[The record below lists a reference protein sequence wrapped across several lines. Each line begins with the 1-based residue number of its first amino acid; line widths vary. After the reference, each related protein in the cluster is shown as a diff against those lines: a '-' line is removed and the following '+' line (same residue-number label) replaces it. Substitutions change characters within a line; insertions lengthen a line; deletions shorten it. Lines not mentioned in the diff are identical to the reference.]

1 MLSTIRDATMLLAA
15 CLLYVALT
23 SGFAN
28 ACLLV
33 ENNWVSAQS
42 AVALCETDERDR
54 VRLASGSPRYRLW

>member
-1 MLSTIRDATMLLAA
+1 MSSTIRDATMLLAA

-33 ENNWVSAQS
+33 ESKWVTAES
-42 AVALCETDERDR
+42 AVALCGSEERKR
-54 VRLASGSPRYRLW
+54 VHLASGSQRYRLW

>member
-1 MLSTIRDATMLLAA
+1 MSSTIRDATMLLAA

-33 ENNWVSAQS
+33 DSKWVTAES
-42 AVALCETDERDR
+42 AVALCGTDERE
-54 VRLASGSPRYRLW
+54 PR

>member
-1 MLSTIRDATMLLAA
+1 MSSTIRDATMLLAA

-28 ACLLV
+28 TCLLIDSK
-33 ENNWVSAQS
+33 WVTAES
-42 AVALCETDERDR
+42 AVALCGTDERER